1 MANHPSKR
9 LKPTARLRPR
19 LQTEEKTGR
28 KFYTTML
35 DVCEDLQIPVSEVQ
49 RAKKSSD
56 CLAFYNSK
64 IYHSTLVTWLAANPK
79 EEVEVGQSTDVLRDR
94 KLKAQVDKLE
104 LEVAVER
111 GNFVAKAAVTQQWGK
126 LITDIFDIVD
136 KSVDRTTYNAIAKEL
151 KNRLGHK

>member
-1 MANHPSKR
+1 MQKR
-9 LKPTARLRPR
+9 PPKGERPK

-28 KFYTTML
+28 KYYITMI
-35 DVCEDLQIPVSEVQ
+35 DACEDLQIPVSEVQ
-49 RAKKSSD
+49 RAKKSEE
-56 CLAFYNSK
+56 CLAFYQAK
-64 IYHSTLVTWLAANPK
+64 IYKAPLVTWLAANPK
-79 EEVEVGQSTDVLRDR
+79 EEIEVGQSTDVLRDR